1 MYHVPIVLDG
11 LISGAAALLAKRI
24 IPGTEHFMIASHLG
38 KEPAAKAI
46 LKEIGSSQSSMEIWR
61 LAKEQVQLWYFRFLI
76 LQCQYIMVIQIF
88 HVWRWH
94 HMNVLVKKERQIK

>member
-1 MYHVPIVLDG
+1 MCLLFWTG

-46 LKEIGSSQSSMEIWR
+46 LKEIGIKPVIHGDLGAWR
-61 LAKEQVQLWYFRFLI
+61 RNRCSYG
-76 LQCQYIMVIQIF
+76 IF
-88 HVWRWH
+88 AS
-94 HMNVLVKKERQIK
+94 

>member
-24 IPGTEHFMIASHLG
+24 IPGTEHFYDSISSG
-38 KEPAAKAI
+38 KRTGGKGNF
-46 LKEIGSSQSSMEIWR
+46 KKKIGINQSSMEIWR
-61 LAKEQVQLWYFRFLI
+61 LAKEQVQSWYFRFLI
-76 LQCQYIMVIQIF
+76 LQCQYIMVVQIF

-94 HMNVLVKKERQIK
+94 HMTS